1 MLSRFIPNTP
11 AQQRQMLDACGAAD
25 FDMLFADI
33 PPELRRKSLPDIPA
47 AKSEMEVLAHI
58 RTLAGRNAST
68 ASHVCFLGAGVYDH
82 YIPSVVNHLIS
93 RQEFYTAYTPYQ
105 PEISQGTLQAIFEYQ
120 SMIATLTGMEVANA
134 SMYDGATALAEA
146 ASMACVVKRRGEV
159 LVARAAHP
167 HSRGVLNTYAR
178 FKGVKVTEYGARDGA
193 SDLGDLERQLSD
205 NTAAVLIQ
213 TPNFFGTVENIAA
226 AAELAHRHG
235 ALLIV
240 AADPIALGILKAP
253 GSLGADIVVGEGQG
267 LGSPLNFGGPYL
279 GFFAAKAVLMRKMP
293 GRIVGATVDHD
304 GRRGFVLTLQTR
316 EQHIRREKATSN
328 ICSNEGLNA
337 LAATV
342 YLATVGREGLR
353 EVAAQCARK
362 AHYTCGQLAAT
373 GRFTPAFGAPFFH
386 EFTLKTH
393 GDIAAL
399 NERLLA
405 EGFLGGYDLGR
416 DYPEY
421 AGCWLIAVT
430 EKRTREEIDAFAGK
444 AAQA

>member
-1 MLSRFIPNTP
+1 MSRFIPNTP
-11 AQQRQMLDACGAAD
+11 AQQQEMLRTVGAAD
-25 FDMLFADI
+25 FDALFADI
-33 PPELRRKSLPDIPA
+33 PPELRLRALPDIPA
-47 AKSEMEVLAHI
+47 AKSEMEVLAHLKA
-58 RTLAGRNAST
+58 LARRNVSADT
-68 ASHVCFLGAGVYDH
+68 HVCFLGAGAYDH
-82 YIPSVVNHLIS
+82 YIPSVVNHLTS

-120 SMIATLTGMEVANA
+120 SMIAALTGMEVANA

-146 ASMACVVKRRGEV
+146 AAMACAVKRRGEV

-167 HSRGVLNTYAR
+167 HSRGVLSTYAR
-178 FKGVKVTEYGARDGA
+178 FKGVNVTEYGMADGA
-193 SDLGDLERQLSD
+193 SDLGDLERRLSD

-213 TPNFFGTVENIAA
+213 SPNFFGTVEDVAA
-226 AAELAHRHG
+226 AAELAHHHG

-240 AADPIALGILKAP
+240 AADPVALGILKAP

-279 GFFAAKAVLMRKMP
+279 GFFAAKASLMRKMP
-293 GRIVGATVDHD
+293 GRIVGATVDRD

-342 YLATVGREGLR
+342 YLAALGREGLR
-353 EVAAQCARK
+353 EMAAQCAQK
-362 AHYTCGQLAAT
+362 AHYTCGRLMAA
-373 GRFTPAFGAPFFH
+373 GRFTLAFSAPFWN
-386 EFTLKTH
+386 EFALKADA
-393 GDIAAL
+393 DITAL

-421 AGCWLIAVT
+421 AGCWLVAVT
-430 EKRTREEIDAFAGK
+430 EKRTRGEIDAFAGK